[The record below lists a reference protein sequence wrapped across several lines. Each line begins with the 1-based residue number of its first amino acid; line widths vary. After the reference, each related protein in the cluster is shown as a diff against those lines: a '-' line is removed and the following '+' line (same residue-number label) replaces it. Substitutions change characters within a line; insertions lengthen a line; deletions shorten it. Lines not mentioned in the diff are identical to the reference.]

1 MSALLRISYTWFFG
15 VCDHQH
21 SFPQPQQSG
30 LNVCAVYSHCP
41 EGSGKGIYLLNDV
54 QTARFNRWQL
64 KHSTSDH
71 QWCGF
76 ILGSSSFFKKKKVVI
91 IDFFF
96 LLCKLLLVSSWIL
109 LLCPLLRTELDFT
122 WANFVLLLLLPSA
135 VACGLCSYEIK
146 SWSLRTDVNKQAW
159 TQTDAFSHPPSFSPV
174 GNLLTSVKF
183 KKEGT
188 HWSGLSFVFL
198 VLFTGGHLWKGKQ
211 MEHRLK
217 GQSWVIQP
225 NPLVSAATMSCRSCS
240 WVYQDGSCLTV
251 VLSEEYRPV
260 LIKLNAVQFD
270 LLRGGILFM

>member
-1 MSALLRISYTWFFG
+1 MCVLYILIVQRVLVKAFICWMTCRLPDSTDDSLSTAPVTTNG
-15 VCDHQH
+15 VVLFWDPPL
-21 SFPQPQQSG
+21 S
-30 LNVCAVYSHCP
+30 L
-41 EGSGKGIYLLNDV
+41 
-54 QTARFNRWQL
+54 
-64 KHSTSDH
+64 
-71 QWCGF
+71 
-76 ILGSSSFFKKKKVVI
+76 KKKKVVI

-225 NPLVSAATMSCRSCS
+225 NPLVSAATMSYRSCS